1 MHMTAHVFRFDNI
14 QYSRDGDVLSCNCA
28 IAADMPFFNG
38 HFPGM
43 PIMPAIA
50 QIEMIHSLLQQKT
63 DWNAVIT
70 GGSGLKFSGR
80 IKPGDRL
87 AIQLQRMPS
96 GDISFSLR
104 NNAITVS
111 KGTLKQA
118 GVTLD

>member
-1 MHMTAHVFRFDNI
+1 MTGHVFRFDDI
-14 QYSRDGDVLSCNCA
+14 HYSRDGDALSCSCA

-50 QIEMIHSLLQQKT
+50 QIEMIRSLLQQKT
-63 DWNAVIT
+63 DWNAVIA

-80 IKPGDRL
+80 IQPGDRL

-96 GDISFSLR
+96 GDVSFSLR
-104 NNAITVS
+104 NNTAIVS
-111 KGTLKQA
+111 KGILKQA
-118 GVTLD
+118 GGALD